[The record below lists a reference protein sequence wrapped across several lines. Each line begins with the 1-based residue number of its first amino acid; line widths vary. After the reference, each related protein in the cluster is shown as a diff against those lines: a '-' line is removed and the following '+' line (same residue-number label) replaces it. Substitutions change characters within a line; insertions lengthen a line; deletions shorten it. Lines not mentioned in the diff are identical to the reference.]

1 MPVFMEA
8 SQSPNSVSEKHVVG
22 ELTLQL
28 TCGGIGQAAA
38 EVKAVTEAKAK
49 AEAEAKA
56 AAEKAAA
63 EKAAADAKVVIL
75 TSDYFTICVFFRFG
89 EWKESKLMPF

>member
-1 MPVFMEA
+1 M
-8 SQSPNSVSEKHVVG
+8 
-22 ELTLQL
+22 
-28 TCGGIGQAAA
+28 
-38 EVKAVTEAKAK
+38 AKAK

-75 TSDYFTICVFFRFG
+75 TRDYFTICVFFWL
-89 EWKESKLMPF
+89 EYETQPYK

>member
-1 MPVFMEA
+1 MEA
-8 SQSPNSVSEKHVVG
+8 SQSPKSVSEKHAVG

-28 TCGGIGQAAA
+28 TCGGIWQAA
-38 EVKAVTEAKAK
+38 AKAK
-49 AEAEAKA
+49 AAAEEKAKTEAEAKA

-75 TSDYFTICVFFRFG
+75 NRDYFTICAFVWF
-89 EWKESKLMPF
+89 EYETQPYK